1 MARESVKILKK
12 KLMNHNQPKSVFL
25 CLIFT
30 DMAMQKC
37 GQPFHVHVG
46 TKEFMNVLVSLLHN
60 KDLMKEIHNKVLG
73 LIKSWG
79 ERFEKDHDIMPL
91 FSDVYKAL

>member
-1 MARESVKILKK
+1 
-12 KLMNHNQPKSVFL
+12 
-25 CLIFT
+25 
-30 DMAMQKC
+30 MAMQKC

-46 TKEFMNVLVSLLHN
+46 TKEFMNVMVSLLHN

-73 LIKSWG
+73 LIKCWG

-91 FSDVYKAL
+91 FSDVYKALKNKGMDFSDGKSGPSGAQSNSDKK